1 MENLDD
7 EKKENPGGEPQD
19 NPDNDIRENHE
30 DEGRKTTDV
39 ENGSPQKKRGG
50 FKKKALIVTIAALT
64 GLSTAAV
71 VGAKFGYDAAFGRY
85 ERPDYALT
93 AGVYCYSR
101 TRGLERELRSFYSD
115 GVRLQGYYYR
125 VREPKGLTVVC
136 HGIHAGAD
144 EYLPIIEYMVQAGY
158 SVFSFDYKG
167 TYDSDGDSTVGM
179 CESLV
184 DLDHALDYIEKLSE
198 FDGLPITLIG
208 HSWGGYAAASVLS
221 LHKRIASC
229 ATIAAP
235 NNGYTLILEK
245 GEQYGG
251 QLASKGIPEIFLNAY
266 QKILFGKYTKYDA
279 VTGINSTDIP
289 VLIAHG
295 ENDKVIDIKYQAI
308 YAHKNEIRKNGVQY
322 YRATGS
328 QNGHNTVWHS
338 KESALYQTS
347 LESKI
352 KEVKK
357 SKTMS
362 YEEKVAFF
370 EGIDHRLYS
379 EVNFE
384 LFEKIVE
391 MFDSVCVK

>member
-7 EKKENPGGEPQD
+7 ENKENIPDENRGN
-19 NPDNDIRENHE
+19 NPDEEQENI
-30 DEGRKTTDV
+30 
-39 ENGSPQKKRGG
+39 P
-50 FKKKALIVTIAALT
+50 KKKDGKFKTKVLIATIAALT
-64 GLSTAAV
+64 GLTTAAV
-71 VGAKFGYDAAFGRY
+71 VGAKFGYDAVFSRY
-85 ERPDYALT
+85 ERPDYNLT
-93 AGVYCYSR
+93 AGMYCFSR
-101 TRGLERELRSFYSD
+101 VDSGLERELRSFNSD

-125 VREPKGLTVVC
+125 AQSPKGLTVVC

-144 EYLPIIEYMVQAGY
+144 DYLPIIEYMVKSGY

-184 DLDHALDYIEKLSE
+184 DLDHALDYIESESE
-198 FDGLPITLIG
+198 FDNLPITLIG

-221 LHKRIASC
+221 LHKRIVSC

-245 GEQYGG
+245 GDQYGG
-251 QLASKGIPEIFLNAY
+251 DLASKGIPEIFLNVY

-279 VTGINSTDIP
+279 VRGINSTKIP

-295 ENDKVIDIKYQAI
+295 INDNVIDIRLQAI
-308 YAHKNEIRKNGVQY
+308 YAHKNEIRRDNVQY
-322 YRATGS
+322 YCTTGVRG
-328 QNGHNTVWHS
+328 GHNTVWHS
-338 KESALYQTS
+338 EASAKYQES

-352 KEVKK
+352 KSVKK

-379 EVNFE
+379 EVNEE
-384 LFEKIVE
+384 LFEKIIK
-391 MFDSVCVK
+391 MFDSVCV